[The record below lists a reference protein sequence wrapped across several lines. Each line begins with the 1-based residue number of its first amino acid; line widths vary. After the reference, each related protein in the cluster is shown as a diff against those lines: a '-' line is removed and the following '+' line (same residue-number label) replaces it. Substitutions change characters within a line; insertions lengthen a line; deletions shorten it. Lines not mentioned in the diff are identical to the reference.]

1 MLSCSTLLFLSL
13 PVALGAISGYS
24 TDAMAPLPHHI
35 KERRTCKHH
44 QAIGCITDLMER
56 TCEGEIDFMPKL
68 AEESVYLCS
77 CPEPFEACKKGVR
90 EDSLA
95 HTLIAKYIEPLGE
108 STTDKDVLLKALQD
122 VRSGLWKDSDECR
135 DNFANPKPYSTC
147 VADRKTHK
155 FTDDGTLA
163 VKGGTRAP
171 KVALKTRATL
181 ERLDMYCEL
190 ITWQHEELGDL
201 EKKEFEINGC
211 PTKGLKQCPKEQTLR
226 RHSQK
231 LSKDEL

>member
-1 MLSCSTLLFLSL
+1 MVCAMQLLSL
-13 PVALGAISGYS
+13 CLPVLGAISGTS
-24 TDAMAPLPHHI
+24 AEDMAPLSHHI

-44 QAIGCITDLMER
+44 QAIGCLTDLMER
-56 TCEGEIDFMPKL
+56 TCEGEIDFLPKL

-77 CPEPFEACKKGVR
+77 CPEPFEACKKTVR

-122 VRSGLWKDSDECR
+122 VRSGLWKDSEECR
-135 DNFANPKPYSTC
+135 ANFANPKPYSTC

-163 VKGGTRAP
+163 AKGGTRAP

-201 EKKEFEINGC
+201 EKEEFEISGC
-211 PTKGLKQCPKEQTLR
+211 PTKGLKQCPKAQTLR

-231 LSKDEL
+231 LSHGEL